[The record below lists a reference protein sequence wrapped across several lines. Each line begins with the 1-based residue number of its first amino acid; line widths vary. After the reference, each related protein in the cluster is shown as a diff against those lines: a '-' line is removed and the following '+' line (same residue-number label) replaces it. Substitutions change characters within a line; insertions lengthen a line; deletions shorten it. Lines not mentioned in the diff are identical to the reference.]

1 MPAKGLIVMDRPQDS
16 PDAATH
22 RALMIGKCYEKN
34 QIKIDYF
41 YVGDHLVIGRATSA
55 IFTLPF
61 KLKLF
66 RDYDFIHMGT
76 EETAHKFLLCRPF
89 VNCPFVVDIDGDP
102 LTISALKN
110 EMDSSGKN
118 RNPSRRAR
126 FVNWAS
132 IKIADQVLTNCN
144 PHVKELIR
152 TGVPEDRVSLVRNGV
167 DLDLFNAT
175 PISEKPEYLFGY
187 AGEFQFWQEPEKLLN
202 AMAMVEDKSAKFLLI
217 GFRPEDQ
224 TIKSQF
230 EQTLGDRA
238 KLVDYTDR
246 ETLVSL
252 MQKAAVHV
260 ITRRDH
266 KANLYM
272 FPTRFAESASM
283 ARPILV
289 NDVDETPEFIEK
301 YQCGFVSRPSAEDMG
316 RLMNTITEIP
326 VERLTEMGAQAR
338 VMAEENFS
346 YQALEDQYMGVIT
359 KVLDREKKKRG
370 RR

>member
-1 MPAKGLIVMDRPQDS
+1 MPAKGLIVMDRPQES

-22 RALMIGKCYEKN
+22 RALMIGECYEKN
-34 QIKIDYF
+34 QIKIDYL
-41 YVGDHLVIGRATSA
+41 YVADHLVIEKATSA

-66 RDYDFIHMGT
+66 KDYDFIHLGT

-89 VNCPFVVDIDGDP
+89 LKCAFVVDIDGDP

-110 EMDSSGKN
+110 EMATNGKN
-118 RNPSRRAR
+118 RNPSIRAR

-132 IKIADQVLTNCN
+132 IRIADEILTNCN

-152 TGVPEDRVSLVRNGV
+152 SGVPEDRVSLVRNGV
-167 DLDLFNAT
+167 DLSLFTST
-175 PISEKPEYLFGY
+175 PIPEKPEYLFGY
-187 AGEFQFWQEPEKLLN
+187 AGEFQFWQEPEKMLN
-202 AMAMVEDKSAKFLLI
+202 AMAMVDDKSAKFLLI
-217 GFRPEDQ
+217 GFRPEDRA
-224 TIKSQF
+224 IKSQF
-230 EQTLGDRA
+230 KQTLGARA
-238 KLVDYTDR
+238 TLVDYTDR

-283 ARPILV
+283 SRPILV
-289 NDVDETPEFIEK
+289 NNVDETSEFIEK
-301 YQCGFVSRPSAEDMG
+301 YQCGFVSNSSAEDMG
-316 RLMNTITEIP
+316 KVMNTITEIP
-326 VERLTEMGAQAR
+326 VERLKEMGAQAR

-346 YQALEDQYMGVIT
+346 YNALEDQYMGVIQ
-359 KVLDREKKKRG
+359 KVLERHKRQRG
-370 RR
+370 RK